1 MRNFKKILSVIL
13 SFAMLLSCVF
23 VGSVYTAAESTVLT
37 KIVNTYDDEGVVYET
52 VACDKET
59 ASTRTVNGVADKYEF
74 AVWYATVEKFSE
86 QNAVRFVKAKG
97 YDYSWPAVVKVYDN
111 NTSGLTQFKPK
122 ANTTYSISLRYNC
135 TVKPS
140 AQVNL
145 QLRQRDTTNPK
156 YTYSYNEADVIIPAI
171 ISATNVTNG
180 WQQATATFT
189 TGDSPA
195 NLFLCLA
202 SATTSSATTEIWV
215 DDVVVEELYNI
226 TINNYSIGEN
236 KTVGLVQ
243 GSLVSDIKLPSVS
256 GFKFGGVYLDAEY
269 TQMLSSDTCLD
280 SIAGSSIYF
289 KWDAITTA
297 QQYCGFED
305 YSLKNCYPF
314 NEAVAEIVSSPVY
327 LGSKALKI
335 QLPNKGISAFEVR
348 AADAFTIDANTQY
361 SISFA
366 YKTDAPAEISVG
378 MAKAVDVAGSAVA
391 ENTAVVS
398 ASDSWQR
405 ATLSLTAT
413 KGTDDSYALAVM
425 AYAENGATIYF
436 DDILVTNLA
445 EKEMTTMP
453 SISLNTYPTL
463 DVFAKDIWDGISISS
478 TFEGEG
484 TEESPYLV
492 KNGADLAGAILGGGN
507 GKYYKLTNNIYLNDL
522 DLIDWETGEP
532 VGEYVIN
539 SWYDDGKNA
548 NLGFDGTLDG
558 DGYTVY
564 GMYYKNG
571 TPDAN
576 SNWGLDGA
584 GLIPRVNVG
593 QTANIK
599 KLGVDYAYV
608 SCINGYGASAFV
620 GTAGVTWNTTS
631 DTYAII
637 NIDQCY
643 AGKNVLLTANTVGV
657 FRGSDKYSNLNL
669 SNSYSLAKLVPV
681 GAAVAYG
688 FFGGRYESLFSIQNC
703 YNGYDED
710 EINGVISNDW
720 AQWIEDS
727 CSNIYATGY
736 NYIHQYA
743 GKVVYYAENRSFDN
757 MKGLDVFT
765 NSSKMP
771 NLNTNGVFTATE
783 SYPVLTAFIGK
794 QDVVVTDDK
803 DIVAWNGVVSDSLS
817 GEGTEESP
825 YLINNGGDLAYA
837 ITSGGGNDKFYK
849 ITTDIYLNDL
859 DDANWYTGYRYN
871 QNLNKWYHN
880 TPFAGTIDGD
890 GHTIYGLYYRD
901 DDVYNT
907 AAWSYYGAGLVPRV
921 NRGSTVTIKN
931 LAMDYT
937 YIANRNAAS
946 AFIGFIGSTGTEDTG
961 EPYATVNVECCYAG
975 ATVMI
980 VGHEAGVFRGGTRYG
995 QTYITNCYSLATT
1008 EAIEKNGG
1016 TGYTYGLIGNM
1027 WDSACEISYC
1037 YNANGPIS
1045 SEKSTFKRTNCYE
1058 TEKSTYGDAK
1068 VIDVENMVGGDVLT
1082 NSAKM
1087 PNLAAAGVFVP
1098 AYNTTLKDYY
1108 IYLPAGTV
1116 FEEQYDVNCYDS
1128 FFVPLAYDTVVNKA
1142 GVVERGAYF
1151 SFNDYPDTTKI
1162 VIPTEVYEFVRFGT
1176 RLELASNDTYYGDR
1190 MNVIRGTLDDQPDN
1204 AVNYMFITDLHYPYG
1219 PYYLTQALQNQV
1231 KLMVKTANEDDSIDF
1246 ICIGG
1251 DSING
1256 NQSKSENLKLLNAIF
1271 TPLLDCQKPV
1281 IIIQGNHD
1289 DSAWQSSFD
1298 MSQMFSHKDWK
1309 ENIIDKYVNRTLENG
1324 TEIKVVN
1331 NSNDDNAEYY
1341 YYDLENKNTRL
1352 VVLDTID
1359 YDMEYDE
1366 NGTVTGLE
1374 ILDETKPVTS
1384 IERYKTGYTYWGYS
1398 KEQLKWLADEALG
1411 KLPEGYDVIFL
1422 SHMGIDQETGG
1433 ADYLGAEL
1441 RGIISAYQNKSS
1453 YVNED
1458 FDIDIDYAEISGKI
1472 LSLEFGHTHYERL
1485 YYDADIDLIQVNTG
1499 LSNGYTITDGTRTF
1513 QSETEAQFDVMS
1525 VNRDFVYKMSVGN
1538 AGRTLKIYNPKKTA
1552 GDVNLDEAV
1561 DICDLVYLESV
1572 TKSNEIKTTTVDVG
1586 RIGTFENAPAT
1597 LRSILI
1603 GTYIDINKPGISVDK
1618 SAYTPTT
1625 VTLTLYDEDS
1635 YGITWQT
1642 AKAPYTPVVQVTEGE
1657 AFDPANYLEYEASF
1671 SKAESYDKTGSSYN
1685 YYVSKAVITGLEA
1698 GKVYT
1703 YRCYDKYKDAASK
1716 SYTFTARNDTN
1727 ESSFKFVHV
1736 GDSQTNAADSSSP
1749 DGTGTGIHYANTMK
1763 GVELNGFDRDF
1774 IVHSGDIVEWS
1785 KYESYWTSMIGD
1797 NDKYFA
1803 EIPVMTVSG
1812 NHETSYRNGAN
1823 EVYKHF
1829 NYSIHSQNVSAGF
1842 SYSFDYGNTKFIML
1856 DTNGLTNNQLPD
1868 DEYTW
1873 LSETLEKNTQKWTI
1887 VVMHNPM
1894 YSVGVYGSNPNR
1906 NAIALALREQLGDLF
1921 AENGVDL
1928 VIQGHDHEYSKTYPI
1943 GVDGAINNQPTYE
1956 TINGINYCTNANGV
1970 IYSMHGPA
1978 GNQTRTPYST
1988 IETEFYETYSGSHTS
2003 SWAEVEVT
2011 DELLTVKVYYYNS
2024 GSPTLWTAYGIKK

>member
-37 KIVNTYDDEGVVYET
+37 KIVNTYDDEGVEFTSFVGESNERFSSR
-52 VACDKET
+52 V
-59 ASTRTVNGVADKYEF
+59 VNGVEDSHHF
-74 AVWYATVEKFSE
+74 AVWNASIEKESTYNDAE
-86 QNAVRFVKAKG
+86 QNSVRFVKAEG
-97 YDYSWPAVVKVYDN
+97 YSYSWPSAVKIYN
-111 NTSGLTQFKPK
+111 NNATDYAQFMPK
-122 ANTTYSISLRYNC
+122 ANTTYSLKLRYYVAQ
-135 TVKPS
+135 TPS
-140 AQVNL
+140 QTLVL
-145 QLRQRDTTNPK
+145 QLRQRDTSNLM
-156 YTYSYNEADVIIPAI
+156 YTYTYNEADVLLPDVVTVTKA
-171 ISATNVTNG
+171 TNG
-180 WQQATATFT
+180 WVDVSTSFT
-189 TGDSPA
+189 TGSTPA
-195 NLFLCLA
+195 NLYLNLSSKTTRA
-202 SATTSSATTEIWV
+202 SNVEVWV
-215 DDVVVEELYNI
+215 DDIVIEELYNI
-226 TINNYSIGEN
+226 NINNYTPGEN
-236 KTVGLVQ
+236 KTVGLSQ

-256 GFKFGGVYLDAEY
+256 GFKFGGAYLDAEY
-269 TQMLSSDTCLD
+269 TQMLYSDTCLD
-280 SIAGSSIYF
+280 SIAGGTIYF

-314 NEAVAEIVSSPVY
+314 NENVAEIVSSPVY

-398 ASDSWQR
+398 ASDTWQR
-405 ATLSLTAT
+405 AILNFTAT
-413 KGTDDSYALAVM
+413 KGTDDSFALAVM
-425 AYAENGATIYF
+425 AYAEKGATIYF

-445 EKEMTTMP
+445 EKEMAAMP

-463 DVFAKDIWDGISISS
+463 DVFAKNIWDGVSISD

-522 DLIDWETGEP
+522 DLINWETGEP

-539 SWYDDGKNA
+539 FWYDDNKNS

-599 KLGVDYAYV
+599 KLGIDYAFV

-631 DTYAII
+631 DTYAVI

-643 AGKNVLLTANTVGV
+643 AGSNVLLTANTVGV

-688 FFGGRYESLFSIQNC
+688 FYGGRYESLFSIQNC
-703 YNGYDED
+703 YNGYDKD
-710 EINGVISNDW
+710 DINGVISNDW

-727 CSNIYATGY
+727 CANIYATGY

-743 GKVVYYAENRSFDN
+743 GKVVYYAKNLSFDN

-771 NLNTNGVFTATE
+771 NLNTNGVFTATDG
-783 SYPVLTAFIGK
+783 YPVLTACVGK
-794 QDVVVTDDK
+794 QDIVVSNEE
-803 DIVAWNGVVSDSLS
+803 DIVVWNGVVSESLL

-859 DDANWYTGYRYN
+859 ADANWYTGYRYN

-880 TPFAGTIDGD
+880 TPFAGTIDGA
-890 GHTIYGLYYRD
+890 GHTVYGLYYRD
-901 DDVYNT
+901 DDVYST

-946 AFIGFIGSTGTEDTG
+946 AFIGFIGSTGTEDIG
-961 EPYATVNVECCYAG
+961 EPYATVNVERCYAG

-980 VGHEAGVFRGGTRYG
+980 VGHEAGIFRGGTRYG

-1068 VIDVENMVGGDVLT
+1068 VIAVENMVGGDVLT

-1087 PNLAAAGVFVP
+1087 PNLAAAGTFVP

-1128 FFVPLAYDTVVNKA
+1128 FFVPLACDTVVNKA

-1341 YYDLENKNTRL
+1341 YYDLKNKNTRL

-1458 FDIDIDYAEISGKI
+1458 FDIAIDYAEISGKI
-1472 LSLEFGHTHYERL
+1472 LSLEFGHTHYEKL

-1538 AGRTLKIYNPKKTA
+1538 AGRTLKIYNPKKTE
-1552 GDVNLDEAV
+1552 GDVNSDETV
-1561 DICDLVYLESV
+1561 DICDLVYLDRANSG
-1572 TKSNEIKTTTVDVG
+1572 KAAKTTAADVG
-1586 RIGTFENAPAT
+1586 RAGTIENAAAL

-1603 GTYIDINKPGISVDK
+1603 GTYID
-1618 SAYTPTT
+1618 
-1625 VTLTLYDEDS
+1625 
-1635 YGITWQT
+1635 
-1642 AKAPYTPVVQVTEGE
+1642 
-1657 AFDPANYLEYEASF
+1657 
-1671 SKAESYDKTGSSYN
+1671 
-1685 YYVSKAVITGLEA
+1685 
-1698 GKVYT
+1698 
-1703 YRCYDKYKDAASK
+1703 
-1716 SYTFTARNDTN
+1716 TN
-1727 ESSFKFVHV
+1727 
-1736 GDSQTNAADSSSP
+1736 
-1749 DGTGTGIHYANTMK
+1749 
-1763 GVELNGFDRDF
+1763 
-1774 IVHSGDIVEWS
+1774 
-1785 KYESYWTSMIGD
+1785 
-1797 NDKYFA
+1797 
-1803 EIPVMTVSG
+1803 
-1812 NHETSYRNGAN
+1812 
-1823 EVYKHF
+1823 
-1829 NYSIHSQNVSAGF
+1829 
-1842 SYSFDYGNTKFIML
+1842 
-1856 DTNGLTNNQLPD
+1856 
-1868 DEYTW
+1868 
-1873 LSETLEKNTQKWTI
+1873 
-1887 VVMHNPM
+1887 
-1894 YSVGVYGSNPNR
+1894 
-1906 NAIALALREQLGDLF
+1906 
-1921 AENGVDL
+1921 
-1928 VIQGHDHEYSKTYPI
+1928 
-1943 GVDGAINNQPTYE
+1943 
-1956 TINGINYCTNANGV
+1956 
-1970 IYSMHGPA
+1970 
-1978 GNQTRTPYST
+1978 
-1988 IETEFYETYSGSHTS
+1988 
-2003 SWAEVEVT
+2003 
-2011 DELLTVKVYYYNS
+2011 
-2024 GSPTLWTAYGIKK
+2024 